1 MVGELRSRWGRLLAV
16 FPAPERRRATLHLL
30 TFHFERLTRYNRA
43 VHHGR
48 LETILQTLILL
59 LQFLGNNAGLCMV
72 ATLLPLGG
80 VVDAVK
86 HHIKVVVGEV
96 GVDRPNRRMPMT
108 PI

>member
-1 MVGELRSRWGRLLAV
+1 
-16 FPAPERRRATLHLL
+16 
-30 TFHFERLTRYNRA
+30 
-43 VHHGR
+43 
-48 LETILQTLILL
+48 
-59 LQFLGNNAGLCMV
+59 MV